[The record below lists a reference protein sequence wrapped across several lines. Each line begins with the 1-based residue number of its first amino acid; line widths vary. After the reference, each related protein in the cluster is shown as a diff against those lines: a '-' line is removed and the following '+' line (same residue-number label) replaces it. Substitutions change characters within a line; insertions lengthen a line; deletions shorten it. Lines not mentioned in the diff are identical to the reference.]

1 MSELS
6 LWILAAVAAAIFGAL
21 VACLFMQS
29 RTIGV
34 QMQLTATESQLN
46 EKNKRL
52 ETLEPEYQKS
62 MEAKARAEQEA
73 KRVPD
78 LEKELKQATTDNTN
92 LATEVAE
99 LKKAQEADKEK
110 IQWAENAKQH
120 LREAFQAL
128 ASEALQSNAKSFLTN
143 ACQQLDTVLTAV
155 RGDWTTQKLQ
165 MDGLVAPLK
174 QNLTNLDGQIRLL
187 EQKREGAYQSL
198 EEQLRQLGLS
208 HQQLQ
213 TTTVKLE
220 QALKSPTVRGS
231 WGQMQL
237 RRVVEMAGMVPH
249 VTFAEQVT
257 IEASRPDLIV
267 YLPNQAVLPV
277 DAKAP
282 MQAFFEAMES
292 DDGEVRKTKLHA
304 HAEAVRFRVR
314 ELSQKKYWEKFER
327 APEFVVMFVPNDT
340 CLSAAFEH
348 DPKLLEFAF

>member
-165 MDGLVAPLK
+165 MDGLVP
-174 QNLTNLDGQIRLL
+174 
-187 EQKREGAYQSL
+187 
-198 EEQLRQLGLS
+198 
-208 HQQLQ
+208 QQ
-213 TTTVKLE
+213 
-220 QALKSPTVRGS
+220 A
-231 WGQMQL
+231 
-237 RRVVEMAGMVPH
+237 
-249 VTFAEQVT
+249 
-257 IEASRPDLIV
+257 
-267 YLPNQAVLPV
+267 
-277 DAKAP
+277 
-282 MQAFFEAMES
+282 
-292 DDGEVRKTKLHA
+292 
-304 HAEAVRFRVR
+304 
-314 ELSQKKYWEKFER
+314 
-327 APEFVVMFVPNDT
+327 
-340 CLSAAFEH
+340 
-348 DPKLLEFAF
+348 